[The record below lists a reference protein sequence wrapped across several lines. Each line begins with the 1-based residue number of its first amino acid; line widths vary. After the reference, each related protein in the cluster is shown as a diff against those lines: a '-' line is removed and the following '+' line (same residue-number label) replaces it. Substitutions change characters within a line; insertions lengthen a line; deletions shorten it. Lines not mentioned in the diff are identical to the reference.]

1 MDDVRRTSQLSEA
14 DQAML
19 DRLIEVEFSIEALG
33 SLTDDQR
40 ERAKAILQLLNLL
53 DDYPVEDADD
63 TLVHATMARI
73 DQYEHQQSQR
83 MRMPAATTVDP
94 ARQRGLRMSIRLP
107 DLVSVAAMFLI
118 GASILIPIL
127 NNLHKKNIELRT
139 RSNLDY
145 VNLAVNS
152 YASDYNGR
160 VPMAQAGLDSMW
172 NTFTQTLNLTPLV
185 EGEYCQ
191 ISSPDRPAPTTADG
205 RREFGRN
212 NLVLLLSDRN
222 PLIESIRHNRLPGP
236 LNVNQIY
243 EPLSDRLLSPNGAIL
258 WLSDP
263 QPMVDRNATRWR
275 PYGVLWLRDEIRPDD
290 EPF

>member
-1 MDDVRRTSQLSEA
+1 MDDVRRTSQLTEA
-14 DQAML
+14 DRRLL

-33 SLTDDQR
+33 RLSDDER
-40 ERAKAILQLLNLL
+40 ERARAILQLLNLL
-53 DDYPVEDADD
+53 EDYPVEDADD
-63 TLVHATMARI
+63 TLIHATMARI
-73 DQYEHQQSQR
+73 DQYEDRRHQR
-83 MRMPAATTVDP
+83 LRMPAVP
-94 ARQRGLRMSIRLP
+94 ADQSRQRRLMMSVRLP

-127 NNLHKKNIELRT
+127 NNLHKKSVDLRA

-152 YASDYNGR
+152 YANDYDGR
-160 VPMAQAGLDSMW
+160 VPMAQAGMDSMW

-185 EGEYCQ
+185 EGDYCQ
-191 ISSPDRPAPTTADG
+191 ISSPERPAPTTADG

-222 PLIESIRHNRLPGP
+222 PLIESIRRNRLPGP
-236 LNVNQIY
+236 LNVNQVY
-243 EPLSDRLLSPNGAIL
+243 EPPSDTLLSPNGAIL
-258 WLSDP
+258 WLTDP
-263 QPMVDRNATRWR
+263 QAVPERNATRWR

-290 EPF
+290 QPF